1 MAASLETVREKM
13 KVEPTRDDK
22 GLTLT
27 LAITAMTMTSS
38 WLMVV
43 QSAPL
48 TRHIVGYRLMKSWA
62 LQCRNSIVNS
72 TPDKNRK

>member
-27 LAITAMTMTSS
+27 LAITA
-38 WLMVV
+38 
-43 QSAPL
+43 
-48 TRHIVGYRLMKSWA
+48 
-62 LQCRNSIVNS
+62 
-72 TPDKNRK
+72 